1 MKISIGKFDAQASTV
16 PVTFAHAGVTHRRA
30 VNACLTS
37 DGKYDKA
44 ATEAR
49 VAEVA
54 FGVEH
59 KIAIGAIT
67 NPPPA
72 PELPEEPAGG

>member
-1 MKISIGKFDAQASTV
+1 MKITIGKFDAKTNTV
-16 PVTFAHAGVTHRRA
+16 AVIFVHAGVTHRRP

-37 DGKYDKA
+37 EGKYDKA

-54 FGVEH
+54 AGVEH

-72 PELPEEPAGG
+72 PEIPEEPAP